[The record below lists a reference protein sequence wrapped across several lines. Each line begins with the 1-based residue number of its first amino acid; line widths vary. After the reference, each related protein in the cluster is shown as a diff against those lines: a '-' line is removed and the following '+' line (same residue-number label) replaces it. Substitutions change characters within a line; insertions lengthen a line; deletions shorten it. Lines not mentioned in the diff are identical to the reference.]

1 MIDELILGLLVVM
14 FGSFGAVAWS
24 LRGRIE
30 KLPQETAE
38 RTTAPLLKAIEKNS
52 AEIARNRDRID
63 EVRKDLGGQADGFH
77 RDLGGQID
85 EVRKDLG
92 GQADGFHKD
101 LSGQIDRVRVELS
114 AAVAANRDRIDEL
127 RKDLSGQIG
136 YTNRRIDSIY
146 HLLVGGKGELG
157 AEADPAS
164 GEAVGASS

>member
-24 LRGRIE
+24 FRGRIE

-38 RTTAPLLKAIEKNS
+38 RTTAPLVKAIDENS

-63 EVRKDLGGQADGFH
+63 EVRKDLGGQI
-77 RDLGGQID
+77 DL
-85 EVRKDLG
+85 
-92 GQADGFHKD
+92 
-101 LSGQIDRVRVELS
+101 VRVELS

-146 HLLVGGKGELG
+146 HLLVGGKGEFG
-157 AEADPAS
+157 AEAEPAS
-164 GEAVGASS
+164 GEAVGANS

>member
-30 KLPQETAE
+30 KLPNETAE
-38 RTTAPLLKAIEKNS
+38 RTTAPLVKAIDENS

-63 EVRKDLGGQADGFH
+63 EVRKDLGGQI
-77 RDLGGQID
+77 DL
-85 EVRKDLG
+85 
-92 GQADGFHKD
+92 
-101 LSGQIDRVRVELS
+101 VRVELS

-146 HLLVGGKGELG
+146 HLLVGGKGEFS

-164 GEAVGASS
+164 GEAVGANS

>member
-1 MIDELILGLLVVM
+1 MIVQTSSLATERFPRLSCAIERHPMIDELILGLLVAM

-38 RTTAPLLKAIEKNS
+38 RTTAPLVKAIDENS
-52 AEIARNRDRID
+52 AEIAKNRDRID
-63 EVRKDLGGQADGFH
+63 EV
-77 RDLGGQID
+77 
-85 EVRKDLG
+85 
-92 GQADGFHKD
+92 
-101 LSGQIDRVRVELS
+101 
-114 AAVAANRDRIDEL
+114 

-146 HLLVGGKGELG
+146 HLLVGGKGEFG

>member
-1 MIDELILGLLVVM
+1 M

-30 KLPQETAE
+30 KLPNETAE
-38 RTTAPLLKAIEKNS
+38 RTAAPLVKAIDENS
-52 AEIARNRDRID
+52 AEIARNRDR
-63 EVRKDLGGQADGFH
+63 
-77 RDLGGQID
+77 ID

-164 GEAVGASS
+164 GEAVGANS

>member
-38 RTTAPLLKAIEKNS
+38 RTTAPLVKAIDENS
-52 AEIARNRDRID
+52 AEIAKNRDRID
-63 EVRKDLGGQADGFH
+63 EV
-77 RDLGGQID
+77 
-85 EVRKDLG
+85 
-92 GQADGFHKD
+92 
-101 LSGQIDRVRVELS
+101 
-114 AAVAANRDRIDEL
+114 

-146 HLLVGGKGELG
+146 HLLVGGKGEFG
-157 AEADPAS
+157 AEAEPAS
-164 GEAVGASS
+164 GEAVGANS

>member
-30 KLPQETAE
+30 KLPKETADQM
-38 RTTAPLLKAIEKNS
+38 TAPLLKAIDKNS

-63 EVRKDLGGQADGFH
+63 EVRKDLG
-77 RDLGGQID
+77 RQID
-85 EVRKDLG
+85 EV
-92 GQADGFHKD
+92 
-101 LSGQIDRVRVELS
+101 
-114 AAVAANRDRIDEL
+114 

-146 HLLVGGKGELG
+146 HLLVGGKGEFG
-157 AEADPAS
+157 AEAEPAS

>member
-1 MIDELILGLLVVM
+1 MIDELILGLIVVM

-38 RTTAPLLKAIEKNS
+38 RTTAPLVKAIDENS

-63 EVRKDLGGQADGFH
+63 EVRKDLGGQI
-77 RDLGGQID
+77 DL
-85 EVRKDLG
+85 
-92 GQADGFHKD
+92 
-101 LSGQIDRVRVELS
+101 VRVELS

-157 AEADPAS
+157 AEAEPAS
-164 GEAVGASS
+164 GEAVGANS

>member
-30 KLPQETAE
+30 KLPNETAE
-38 RTTAPLLKAIEKNS
+38 RTTAPLIKAIDENS

-63 EVRKDLGGQADGFH
+63 EVRKDLVGQADGFH
-77 RDLGGQID
+77 
-85 EVRKDLG
+85 KDLN
-92 GQADGFHKD
+92 GFHKD

-146 HLLVGGKGELG
+146 HLLVGGKGEFG
-157 AEADPAS
+157 AEAEPAS
-164 GEAVGASS
+164 GEAVGANS